1 MTTILAVCNGSNAW
15 MVSDC
20 QTSTHYAGIDVGL
33 KYSEH
38 KISKVRKYLIG
49 FAGSV
54 YSCEYFELEFTLDQ
68 KQFEDKY
75 GKLYLSEQYKR
86 VKEKQIQFY
95 SNQEEQEFA
104 HVLIATPNNIFEISD
119 EISILKNAHQ
129 FNGVTFCGIGSG
141 SVFAEYAF
149 YGQLLLNNKKKLTDS
164 MIEKMIS
171 NAMIAATNDTMTSR
185 ETESLK
191 I

>member
-20 QTSTHYAGIDVGL
+20 QTTTHYAGVDVGL

-38 KISKVRKYLIG
+38 KISRFKKYLIG
-49 FAGSV
+49 FAGAL
-54 YSCEYFELEFTLDQ
+54 YSCEYFELEFTPDQ
-68 KQFEDKY
+68 KQFEDKH
-75 GKLYLSEQYKR
+75 GKLYLSEQYKT
-86 VKEKQIQFY
+86 VKNSQIQFY
-95 SNQEEQEFA
+95 IEQEEQEFA

-129 FNGVTFCGIGSG
+129 FNGITFCGIGSG